1 MFMLKICNIL
11 ITVPTSI
18 TKVKLIDFN
27 NFVHEL
33 FNIVPTMGNLDFNV
47 KVAFDGNG
55 FGDGNLVD
63 SDPWFI
69 HRENKIQEDSVA
81 VKLFLKLLFAGINL
95 AGVNLFRNRIEISP
109 EFADFDCSFHTSSN
123 SLPEF

>member
-1 MFMLKICNIL
+1 MIMFKIRNIL
-11 ITVPTSI
+11 VTVPTSV

-27 NFVHEL
+27 NLVHEL
-33 FNIVPTMGNLDFNV
+33 FNIVPAVRNLDFNV

-81 VKLFLKLLFAGINL
+81 VKLFSTFLSIIDFFGLDFASS
-95 AGVNLFRNRIEISP
+95 RIGQTP
-109 EFADFDCSFHTSSN
+109 
-123 SLPEF
+123 